1 MGSASGPGFCITEGY
16 SDEKKPRHQVLSEVI
31 FRYMPLISP
40 VNEKVFCAFYKAMT
54 YSDIKLDKN
63 LSISNLEHILPYIV
77 SITYSYRHLSKWN
90 MNSVSFSYIH
100 VFFYNKKIIGS
111 QMPLYF
117 SSASST

>member
-16 SDEKKPRHQVLSEVI
+16 SDEKKPRQQVLSEVI

-63 LSISNLEHILPYIV
+63 LSISNLEHILPYMFLLLTV
-77 SITYSYRHLSKWN
+77 TDTYQNGTWIACPFLIY
-90 MNSVSFSYIH
+90 M
-100 VFFYNKKIIGS
+100 
-111 QMPLYF
+111 YF
-117 SSASST
+117 SIIKR

>member
-63 LSISNLEHILPYIV
+63 LKYHNLEHNLPYM
-77 SITYSYRHLSKWN
+77 SITYSYRQN
-90 MNSVSFSYIH
+90 
-100 VFFYNKKIIGS
+100 G
-111 QMPLYF
+111 
-117 SSASST
+117 T

>member
-16 SDEKKPRHQVLSEVI
+16 SDEKKPRHEVLSEEI

-63 LSISNLEHILPYIV
+63 LSISNLEHNLPYMFL
-77 SITYSYRHLSKWN
+77 YHSYRHLSKWN

-100 VFFYNKKIIGS
+100 VFFYYKKIIGS
-111 QMPLYF
+111 QLPLYF
-117 SSASST
+117 SSAPST

>member
-54 YSDIKLDKN
+54 YFDIKRDKN
-63 LSISNLEHILPYIV
+63 LSISNLEHILPYMF
-77 SITYSYRHLSKWN
+77 LSQLQTPIK
-90 MNSVSFSYIH
+90 MEH
-100 VFFYNKKIIGS
+100 E
-111 QMPLYF
+111 
-117 SSASST
+117 

>member
-40 VNEKVFCAFYKAMT
+40 VNEKVKFCAFDKAMT

-63 LSISNLEHILPYIV
+63 LKY
-77 SITYSYRHLSKWN
+77 
-90 MNSVSFSYIH
+90 
-100 VFFYNKKIIGS
+100 
-111 QMPLYF
+111 Q
-117 SSASST
+117 